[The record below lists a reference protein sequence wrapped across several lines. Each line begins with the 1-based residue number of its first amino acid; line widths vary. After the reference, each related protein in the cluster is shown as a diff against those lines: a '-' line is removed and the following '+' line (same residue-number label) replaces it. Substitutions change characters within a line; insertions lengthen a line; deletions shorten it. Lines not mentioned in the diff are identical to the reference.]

1 MTPSRGYAVELA
13 GVVIIAL
20 ASTYG
25 LPVSTTQIIVS
36 VLPPLR
42 TAHIK
47 RFMRSHLHAFT
58 CKQCKEIWKQAGVL
72 VSKSLWSHL
81 SVMVI
86 VCPTCKAY
94 LKGWPEPYIGPYIH
108 LICMVLVNPTNLAT
122 VPCAPVAWRWDGI
135 GLLYQ
140 GILVSD
146 VGQCSF
152 LLKLSYKG
160 FLSDSKFWAD
170 GDNHSQGIW
179 HVKAFDVTRRLPFPH
194 PCVIKYLCVS
204 VDWWRAGYWI
214 GGRLALKASELEVSW
229 LPCLHLSFFV
239 ASG

>member
-25 LPVSTTQIIVS
+25 MPVSTTQIIVS

-72 VSKSLWSHL
+72 VSKSLCSHL

-86 VCPTCKAY
+86 LCPTCKAY
-94 LKGWPEPYIGPYIH
+94 VKGWPEPYNGPYIH
-108 LICMVLVNPTNLAT
+108 LVCMVLVNPKNLAT
-122 VPCAPVAWRWDGI
+122 VPCAPVAWQWDGI
-135 GLLYQ
+135 DLLYQ
-140 GILVSD
+140 VSLSD

-152 LLKLSYKG
+152 LLKLSYKSCNSTLCPCSLAVRRYWSLVPRY
-160 FLSDSKFWAD
+160 FSKRRWTMQFPA
-170 GDNHSQGIW
+170 Q
-179 HVKAFDVTRRLPFPH
+179 TLLQRLPQRLK
-194 PCVIKYLCVS
+194 ILG
-204 VDWWRAGYWI
+204 WWW
-214 GGRLALKASELEVSW
+214 
-229 LPCLHLSFFV
+229 
-239 ASG
+239 